1 MALKSNSN
9 LRPMYSSDHGR
20 LCPRCGKSV
29 SSCSCPEVQASR
41 VAKDGVVRVGRETK
55 GRKGKGVTIITGLPL
70 AGAELEGLAKHLK
83 AKCGAGG
90 TLKQGV
96 IEVQGDHRDVI
107 VRLLN
112 EKGFSAKRSGG

>member
-1 MALKSNSN
+1 
-9 LRPMYSSDHGR
+9 
-20 LCPRCGKSV
+20 
-29 SSCSCPEVQASR
+29 
-41 VAKDGVVRVGRETK
+41 
-55 GRKGKGVTIITGLPL
+55 
-70 AGAELEGLAKHLK
+70 LAKHIK

-90 TLKQGV
+90 TLKKGV